1 MKKKVLSA
9 VMAAMMIASMAVP
22 AFASD
27 TSTQAGDPSKVTRI
41 EFSKNSYEMKQ
52 DVEKDF
58 AEEIR
63 VYETDDKLILDNNQ
77 LVWELEGDST
87 AFSIEGSRVV
97 AIEKSGTATL
107 TVKDGETGK
116 ISAKVT
122 LTAVPNPIKQYA
134 TSYKF
139 GSTTN
144 KIPVGDHAQDYTF
157 RVYPIPAGSS
167 WGVNE
172 NAVRSE
178 IENRVNAVLGL
189 GSGTPAANKS
199 AAKAKTTVTFE
210 DIAADQ
216 IIAND
221 ILKMTMGDFSAS
233 IAVTAGQKM
242 GKEDLAK
249 AFAKAFGKRKID
261 NLVFTAEVD
270 KTTPAQVNL
279 VAENEAPYR
288 GTLLNSGSPVSMS
301 YGKPDKNITAP
312 AAPAVAFINGG
323 REVNTYE
330 TGVYFKEIDADD
342 NNAMVFQIDA
352 EVLFDA
358 VGAENAANAM
368 LNYNDKNMISS
379 FNGIDVNKNQDVQT
393 NVTFTSQEYNNPKN
407 VKAVTKFSFTEAK
420 KYDTIGLP
428 SSKTIRVGDKLNLGE
443 LLKLGASD
451 ANVNSKVSWTEESM
465 DNSDISDYAIVED
478 GIVTGVAVGTN
489 KIVATLENGST
500 ATTIVKV
507 VPYGQKI
514 EDTDG
519 SVSAKD
525 VTVSV
530 GSSQWIDLKNVD
542 ADSKVEWKADDASM
556 VKVMVNDTNKG
567 LKILGVKAGSTT
579 VTILVDGVELAKIS
593 VSVKG
598 ANDSKPSKPGATD
611 NAQTG
616 DSIFSGLFSSLF

>member
-97 AIEKSGTATL
+97 ALEKSGTATL

-261 NLVFTAEVD
+261 

-393 NVTFTSQEYNNPKN
+393 NVTFTSQEYNNPK
-407 VKAVTKFSFTEAK
+407 
-420 KYDTIGLP
+420 
-428 SSKTIRVGDKLNLGE
+428 KLNLGE

-514 EDTDG
+514 EDTDS

-598 ANDSKPSKPGATD
+598 ASDSKPSKPGATN